1 VPQRPRMTSF
11 DAVGIGLV
19 AAVTASVLPW
29 TRFGI
34 SSGLFGAWGVV
45 QLRWSTLAAAASAL
59 GLVLWLGV
67 RLRGR
72 IEGLSLVG
80 LFVLSLASIAGTI
93 LHCYN
98 PPPFTHAWL
107 GPWVAIPS
115 AAFAACATTWTFLT
129 FNRSRR
135 TARGVP

>member
-1 VPQRPRMTSF
+1 MTSF

-34 SSGLFGAWGVV
+34 SSGLFGAWGIV
-45 QLRWSTLAAAASAL
+45 QLRWSTLAAAAAAL

-67 RLRGR
+67 RLTGR
-72 IEGLSLVG
+72 IEGRALVG

-129 FNRSRR
+129 LNRSRR
-135 TARGVP
+135 AARGLP